1 MKSAPHSEISYHPQQ
16 VMVLPFPKHLFYI
29 ISPGQEITVC
39 NNPGSFTHVNDR
51 NAPTMMVYNM
61 STGVFKWQ
69 SSYKEFSGY
78 SNYNNSGK
86 LYPDN
91 QDESMI
97 AGCQLFSENF
107 HYGTKR
113 LLAGYTDRAVPE
125 MLFSVFNREGDFL

>member
-1 MKSAPHSEISYHPQQ
+1 MKSAPHSEISYHSQQ
-16 VMVLPFPKHLFYI
+16 VTVLPFHKHLFYI
-29 ISPGQEITVC
+29 ISPGRQITLLK
-39 NNPGSFTHVNDR
+39 NPGSFTHVNDR

-61 STGVFKWQ
+61 SIGFFKWQ

-78 SNYNNSGK
+78 SNYKNSGK

-91 QDESMI
+91 QDESMM
-97 AGCQLFSENF
+97 AGCQLFSDNF

-113 LLAGYTDRAVPE
+113 LLAGYTDRAVPK